1 MRLRRIAILVETS
14 LASGRQILAGISNF
28 LKERDEVSVFHHSG
42 QLGEMYPDSLIG
54 WEGDGIIARVVNQSI
69 ADLLVETGLPT
80 VDVLGNIRG
89 HGFPLVKTDNQAIG
103 QMVAQQF
110 IQSGFRNFGLIGLGE
125 ENWSQ
130 QREVAFFN
138 TAQTPDSGQHTLHLR
153 STESE
158 RTNITQSL
166 AAIRNW
172 LPTLPKPI
180 GVMVTSDQFAP
191 LLFEV
196 AHELGIRIP
205 EDMCI
210 IGVDNDAPY
219 CDLCRP
225 ALSSVDP
232 NHIEVGYQ
240 AAHLLERF
248 IAGRATQDETIEVT
262 PHMIHLRRSS
272 SALAVDDPHLSKAME
287 YIRRNA
293 CAGITIDDISRHCGL
308 SRSVLQR
315 RFRSHLNRTVGDSIL
330 SEKLTHAK
338 ALLHTDNLS
347 MSHIAEQSG
356 FNSQEYMSQVFR
368 KHLQRSPKEFRT
380 IR

>member
-1 MRLRRIAILVETS
+1 MRRIAILVETS

-28 LKERDEVSVFHHSG
+28 IKERDEISVFHHSG

-69 ADLLVETGLPT
+69 ADLLVGTGLPT

-89 HGFPLVKTDNQAIG
+89 YGFPLVQANNLAIG

-110 IQSGFRNFGLIGLGE
+110 KQSGFRNFALIGLGE

-130 QREVAFFN
+130 RREMAFFN
-138 TAQTPDSGQHTLHLR
+138 TTQSPNNAKYTLHLR

-158 RTNITQSL
+158 TTNITQSL
-166 AAIRNW
+166 AAIRSW
-172 LPTLPKPI
+172 LPSLPKPI
-180 GVMVTSDQFAP
+180 GIMVTSDQFAP

-205 EDMCI
+205 EDMSI

-232 NHIEVGYQ
+232 NHTEVGYQ
-240 AAHLLERF
+240 AAHLLERL
-248 IAGRATQDETIEVT
+248 IAGHASQEETIEVA

-272 SALAVDDPHLSKAME
+272 SVLAVDDPSLSKAME
-287 YIRRNA
+287 YIRLHA
-293 CAGITIDDISRHCGL
+293 CTGITIDDISHHCGL

-315 RFRSHLNRTVGDSIL
+315 RFRSQLKRTVGDSIL
-330 SEKLTHAK
+330 SEKLTRAK
-338 ALLHTDNLS
+338 ELLHTGKQP

-356 FNSQEYMSQVFR
+356 FSSQEYMSQVFR
-368 KHLQRSPKEFRT
+368 KHLRRSPKEFRA